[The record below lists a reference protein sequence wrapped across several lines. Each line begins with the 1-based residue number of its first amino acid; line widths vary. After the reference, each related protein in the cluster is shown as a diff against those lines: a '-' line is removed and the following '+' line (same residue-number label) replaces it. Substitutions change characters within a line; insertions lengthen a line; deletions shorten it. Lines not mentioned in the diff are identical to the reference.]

1 MRFVG
6 ERLGEGRAKKTHD
19 EPRQDRL
26 RRKRPTTRYEDKNG
40 PPPGGCVADP
50 VEEHEHVALESEL
63 GAY

>member
-26 RRKRPTTRYEDKNG
+26 AAEKANN
-40 PPPGGCVADP
+40 
-50 VEEHEHVALESEL
+50 AL
-63 GAY
+63 